1 MEEEMSIEEKL
12 KKIICSIKEELNVV
26 DIDSGKDLIDDYD
39 MDSMDMLQFI
49 AELEEEFQIELED
62 EEMDARILAHI
73 PKLVEVIEKKGR

>member
-1 MEEEMSIEEKL
+1 MSIEEKL